1 MLARA
6 ALLEGK
12 DVASQP
18 FEVEIVASSASGARM
33 RSSTRVA
40 ELADVHLQLAGGADP
55 GASCYA
61 KVVEGSDAEGHF
73 TIRLTSRSPA
83 LEAALHPRT

>member
-1 MLARA
+1 L
-6 ALLEGK
+6 
-12 DVASQP
+12 
-18 FEVEIVASSASGARM
+18 

-40 ELADVHLQLAGGADP
+40 ELADLRLELEGGADP

-61 KVVEGSDAEGHF
+61 KVVEGSDGEGHF

-83 LEAALHPRT
+83 LEAALHSAAC